1 MLSYWQGI
9 IIINKLSNGII
20 ILCLFRRM
28 NLATADVVLWTA
40 QTTILGFSSLM
51 PLRAKY
57 KQILNKDAK
66 D

>member
-1 MLSYWQGI
+1 MLSYWQG

-20 ILCLFRRM
+20 CALFRCM
-28 NLATADVVLWTA
+28 NLATTDVVLWTA
-40 QTTILGFSSLM
+40 QTTILGFTSLM

>member
-1 MLSYWQGI
+1 
-9 IIINKLSNGII
+9 
-20 ILCLFRRM
+20 M
-28 NLATADVVLWTA
+28 NLTTADVVLWTA
-40 QTTILGFSSLM
+40 QTTVLGFSSLL

>member
-1 MLSYWQGI
+1 MAFI
-9 IIINKLSNGII
+9 IKF
-20 ILCLFRRM
+20 CALFRRM

-40 QTTILGFSSLM
+40 QTTILGFTSLM